1 VITKVPEAPQAPP
14 LVELRSAVRFP
25 LHLPLTVKSDH
36 QEHASE
42 TADISAAGVM
52 FYLESKLD
60 VGAPLEFSIELPPE
74 MVGGAEPVQVKC
86 LGRVART
93 FEENGRRG
101 VAAIIDEYIFERE

>member
-1 VITKVPEAPQAPP
+1 M
-14 LVELRSAVRFP
+14 RFP
-25 LHLPLTVKSDH
+25 LHLPLTVISNH
-36 QEHASE
+36 EEHASE

-86 LGRVART
+86 IGRVART
-93 FEENGRRG
+93 FDDHGRRA
-101 VAAIIDEYIFERE
+101 VAAIIDEYIFQRD

>member
-1 VITKVPEAPQAPP
+1 MDS
-14 LVELRSAVRFP
+14 R
-25 LHLPLTVKSDH
+25 H
-36 QEHASE
+36 
-42 TADISAAGVM
+42 ISAAGVM
-52 FYLESKLD
+52 FFLESKLD